1 MPATLFRPAA
11 LLAATL
17 ALGACSTYGGYGGVS
32 VGYGGGYGG
41 YDRYGYDRYGYDR
54 YDRYGYS
61 PYYGWYDGFYYPG
74 TGYYLYDRYG
84 SRYRWDDRH
93 RHYWESRRRDRN
105 ARDNWS
111 DYRGET
117 PREGNPGWRRE
128 PREERPAG
136 AQGNR
141 SWGQTRSDATR
152 SRNESRRE
160 ARPQQRESR
169 SEQREVRQ
177 ENRGWR
183 TKPRD

>member
-1 MPATLFRPAA
+1 MPATLFRPVV

-17 ALGACSTYGGYGGVS
+17 ALSACSTYGNGYGGVS
-32 VGYGGGYGG
+32 VGYG
-41 YDRYGYDRYGYDR
+41 GYDRYGYDR

-93 RHYWESRRRDRN
+93 RHYWESRRGNRRG
-105 ARDNWS
+105 RDNWS
-111 DYRGET
+111 DYRGEV
-117 PREGNPGWRRE
+117 PREGNPGWRRT
-128 PREERPAG
+128 PRDESRDRDQRNQSLGRAHSEAM
-136 AQGNR
+136 
-141 SWGQTRSDATR
+141 R

-160 ARPQQRESR
+160 ARSQQRETR
-169 SEQREVRQ
+169 SEQREERQ

-183 TKPRD
+183 TRPRGD